1 MARRATAPRTRLPAM
16 AQGWSGQS
24 RYGGTMIATANRNA
38 FKSLRCGLERGRLPP
53 RAGNSAGGWS
63 LVELLVATALS
74 MSLAT
79 LAARAFLA
87 GDALQAEATA
97 ELRLESDARYAMHVL
112 TVNARLAGFPGCF
125 GESPEYSPLNS
136 TWVGPMAFIAVEGWD
151 ALRPHPEL
159 QPVTGSDT
167 VAFQWSIGGC
177 GAGIG
182 EFARELRPPP
192 ADAGV
197 APGRGLRSALFYIG
211 RRGGMEG
218 NPLALFMRES
228 SDFGDADPARELVE
242 GIESM
247 RVRFRLTSNEDFVPA
262 HRVGNWNDVL
272 AVRFE
277 LRLQSLQF
285 ADLWRDFGRT
295 ASLRNRPIVFG
306 DFPPAGTPGP

>member
-1 MARRATAPRTRLPAM
+1 MTV
-16 AQGWSGQS
+16 
-24 RYGGTMIATANRNA
+24 TANRKPC
-38 FKSLRCGLERGRLPP
+38 KSILCGLESRLFTPC
-53 RAGNSAGGWS
+53 GHNSASGWS
-63 LVELLVATALS
+63 LLELLVATALS

-79 LAARAFLA
+79 MAARAFLS
-87 GDALQAEATA
+87 GDALHAEVTA
-97 ELRLESDARYAMHVL
+97 ELRLQSDARFAMHVL
-112 TVNARLAGFPGCF
+112 SVNAGLAGFPGCF
-125 GESPEYSPLNS
+125 GESAEYAPLNS
-136 TWVGPMAFIAVEGWD
+136 AWVGPNTFPAVEGWD
-151 ALRPHPEL
+151 TLRPHPEPG
-159 QPVTGSDT
+159 PVTGSDS
-167 VAFQWSIGGC
+167 VAFRWSVGGC
-177 GAGIG
+177 SGAGIG
-182 EFARELRPPP
+182 PYARELRPPP

-197 APGRGLRSALFYIG
+197 APGRGLRGALFYIG

-295 ASLRNRPIVFG
+295 VSLRNRPIVFG